1 MSHSVTVSIQVMNG
15 PVLAD
20 YTTLSV
26 QQDLFGHH
34 VFTLDL
40 SFEALGKA
48 LGIKPD
54 LVHAQAHAQLGGK
67 NVTISWQT
75 RYPNPDVAD
84 GGTFDFKGFI
94 TETSVQADSD
104 LTNSFHISGYSHTFL
119 LESGVQNRT
128 FVKQDVRAIF
138 QHVLADYPGKAL
150 RTVVKPERADPLPY
164 VAQYQESNYQ
174 FLTRLAAQQGEWL
187 TFDGQ
192 TLRLGP
198 APRTTAVRFQ
208 SDGMQS
214 FGLAVRLQ
222 PGQAEGAHYNYRTHA
237 SLHATAALPA
247 PGHPYS
253 QFAVA
258 KSAELFAQPHR
269 LQGGAQLADKGQ
281 LQQALD
287 QRAGKAAGRL
297 VTLSGQG
304 EVSGLVPGTVLD
316 VYDAPGSGYGQFRVV
331 AVGHRVSGAG
341 DYTNAF
347 EAIPVAL
354 ALPPPHPLAGAPTAA
369 SELAEVIDL
378 NDPKHLGRIRVRFQW
393 AVKQPVDAESGW
405 LRVSTPYSGDG
416 KGQLFTPE
424 KGSQVLV
431 GYEQGLAAFPVVLG
445 NLFHPHNP
453 QQARYTTDQN
463 HLKGLQTAGGNKVVM
478 NDSKGA
484 QTILLSNSNKKSTA
498 ITVSF
503 ENDGKVH
510 IQSAGPVV
518 VNGSTIS
525 LEAGAPGKGGG
536 PYTGAISL
544 KAKTIALE
552 AEEEIK
558 ATSKTTSV
566 TIEAKTD
573 ITNDVPAGKMTV
585 RAKSKTITTT
595 DGIVIS
601 GGTNVDLKAAKV
613 KVNS

>member
-1 MSHSVTVSIQVMNG
+1 MSHSVTVSIQVVNG

-20 YTTLSV
+20 YTTLRV

-34 VFTLDL
+34 VFALDL

-48 LGIKPD
+48 LGITPD
-54 LVHAQAHAQLGGK
+54 LVHAQAHERLGGK
-67 NVTISWQT
+67 DVTISWQP
-75 RYPNPDVAD
+75 RYPSPDVAD
-84 GGTFDFKGFI
+84 GGTFEFKGFI

-119 LESGVQNRT
+119 LESGVQNRA
-128 FVKQDVRAIF
+128 FIKKDIRAIF
-138 QHVLADYPGKAL
+138 QQVLADYPGKVL
-150 RTVVKPERADPLPY
+150 PTVVKPTRADTLPY

-198 APRTTAVRFQ
+198 APRTPAVRFQ

-237 SLHATAALPA
+237 SLHATAATPS

-253 QFAVA
+253 QFAVT

-269 LQGGAQLADKGQ
+269 LQGGAQLADTGQ

-297 VTLSGQG
+297 VTLSGHG
-304 EVSGLVPGTVLD
+304 EVSGLMPGTVLD
-316 VYDAPGSGYGQFRVV
+316 VYDAPGSGYGKFRVV
-331 AVGHRVSGAG
+331 AVGHHVSGAG
-341 DYTNAF
+341 DYSNAF
-347 EAIPVAL
+347 EAIPEAL
-354 ALPPPHPLAGAPTAA
+354 PLPPPHPLAGAPAAA

-416 KGQLFTPE
+416 KGQMFTPE

-445 NLFHPHNP
+445 NLFHPQNP
-453 QQARYTTDQN
+453 QKAKYSTPNN

-510 IQSAGPVV
+510 IQSAGPVA
-518 VNGSTIS
+518 VNGSTIT
-525 LEAGAPGKGGG
+525 LDAGAPGKGSTAF
-536 PYTGAISL
+536 TGEIL
-544 KAKTIALE
+544 LRAKNITLQ

-558 ATSKTTSV
+558 VDSISKNIALT
-566 TIEAKTD
+566 AKTD
-573 ITNDVPAGKMTV
+573 ITADAVGNMMLSAKEKTLAATGKLEISSGATV
-585 RAKSKTITTT
+585 
-595 DGIVIS
+595 DIS
-601 GGTNVDLKAAKV
+601 GATV
-613 KVNS
+613 KINE